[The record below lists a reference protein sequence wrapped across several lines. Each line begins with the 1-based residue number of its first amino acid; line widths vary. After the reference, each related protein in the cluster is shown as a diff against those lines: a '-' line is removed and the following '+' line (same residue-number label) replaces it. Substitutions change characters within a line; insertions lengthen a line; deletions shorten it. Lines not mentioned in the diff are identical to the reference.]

1 VLSVRREELSRPLV
15 VLVHGLARTPA
26 SMWLL
31 ARRLEGAGFETLN
44 WGYSSVGPSVAQ
56 IGARLAAAVRERRHQ
71 APVHF
76 VTHSL
81 GGVVVRA
88 ALGRESLPGVGRVVM
103 LAPPNRG
110 SPLADCV
117 APYLG
122 WLLKPLPDLTTHEAS
137 AARTLPV
144 PRGVE
149 IGIVAAASDG
159 KVRLEDTHLPGE
171 TAHLV
176 VRGGHALLIYR
187 RAVQEQIIS
196 FLREGRFAQAVAR

>member
-1 VLSVRREELSRPLV
+1 VSSPPPAPLI
-15 VLVHGLARTPA
+15 VLVHGMARTPA
-26 SMWLL
+26 SMWPI

-56 IGARLAAAVRERRHQ
+56 IGARLAAAVRERNHRG
-71 APVHF
+71 PVHF

-88 ALGRESLPGVGRVVM
+88 ALGREPLPGVGRVVM
-103 LAPPNRG
+103 LAPPNQG
-110 SPLADCV
+110 SQLADCV

-137 AARTLPV
+137 AARALPV

-149 IGIVAAASDG
+149 IGIIAGDSDG
-159 KVRLEDTHLPGE
+159 KVRPEETHLQGE
-171 TAHLV
+171 TAHVV
-176 VRGGHALLIYR
+176 VRGGHSLFIYR
-187 RAVQEQIIS
+187 RAVQDQVIS
-196 FLREGRFAQAVAR
+196 FLRGGRFAAELAH

>member
-1 VLSVRREELSRPLV
+1 M
-15 VLVHGLARTPA
+15 VHGLARTPA
-26 SMWLL
+26 SLWPI
-31 ARRLEGAGFETLN
+31 ARRLEGAGFETLSF
-44 WGYSSVGPSVAQ
+44 GYSSVGPSVAQ
-56 IGARLAAAVRERRHQ
+56 IGARLASVVREREHDG
-71 APVHF
+71 PVHF

-88 ALGRESLPGVGRVVM
+88 ALGREPLPGVGRVVM

-137 AARTLPV
+137 AARALPV

-149 IGIVAAASDG
+149 IGIIAGDRDG
-159 KVRLEDTHLPGE
+159 KVRLADTHLPGE
-171 TAHLV
+171 TAHVV
-176 VRGGHALLIYR
+176 VRGGHSLFIYR
-187 RAVQEQIIS
+187 RDVQELIVE
-196 FLREGRFAQAVAR
+196 FLHSGRFAGPVKAARPSGR